1 LVPDDFGPGASY
13 GYSVE
18 SSSTAKIAGSRGA
31 RTLLPTVPF
40 MALKRLATPR
50 TAAVVGIFEG
60 ALAIA
65 VVVISTI
72 AHKSAS
78 GLPVL
83 VLVIAL
89 LAVGT
94 VVAYRRPAHRMGWIM
109 LGASGFLLLTGIGGS
124 YAVLDYREHHGA
136 LALGPVAVVLQLSWA
151 PAIVLFLLAVVLY
164 PDGRLPSRRWRWPVF
179 AVLAIAG
186 VWQLGAYAIAA
197 DTVIAGHIAVT
208 SSGDLAQ
215 IDQPSG
221 AWAWWGV
228 VQLLFFGASAAL
240 LIAWVRSQVVG
251 YRELSGE
258 RRMQQ
263 KWLLAGAA
271 VASGSFVLIIPDVV
285 SNAPIVQTLGNLA
298 PVGIAAI
305 PVAIGIGIL
314 RFHLYDLD
322 VVVSRSI
329 AYGALALTVS
339 ALYVAVVVVLSLLV
353 HHGSRSLGVSLI
365 ATVFA
370 AAAFQP
376 LRTRAQRMADRIVYG
391 RRATPYEAVTHLA
404 DRLAGSYDVD
414 RVLIEA
420 AQVLVQATAAERG
433 DVWLRAQN
441 GLLAPLATWPAH
453 VTAPEP
459 LPATMMQAGVLDGRH
474 AIAPVRHQGVL
485 LGAVGVSKRVGEAA
499 SQAELR
505 LLGHLA
511 SQAGLVLHNAK
522 LAADLQ
528 RRLEDLVASRQRLVR
543 AQDEARRRLERD
555 LHDGAQQR
563 LIALNM
569 KLGQLRS
576 HFQEADREAEAA
588 LEQLRSELDAA
599 LDDIRT
605 TSRGIYPPLL
615 ADRGLE
621 AALRSHVRTVPVP
634 VTVNSTL
641 EERCSRE
648 VEAAAYFCALEA
660 LQNVYRHAG
669 ADRATVRLDRF
680 GDVLRLEV
688 EDDGHGFDTAR
699 IPTGSGLTNI
709 ADRVDALGGGVE
721 TRSTQGSGTTI
732 AIELPL

>member
-1 LVPDDFGPGASY
+1 MA
-13 GYSVE
+13 
-18 SSSTAKIAGSRGA
+18 RGA
-31 RTLLPTVPF
+31 AMRG
-40 MALKRLATPR
+40 LATPR
-50 TAAVVGIFEG
+50 TAAVVGICEG

-65 VVVISTI
+65 VVIVGSI
-72 AHKSAS
+72 AHTSTS

-83 VLVIAL
+83 VLVITL

-124 YAVLDYREHHGA
+124 YEVLDYREHHGA
-136 LALGPVAVVLQLSWA
+136 LPLGPVAVLLQPSWA
-151 PAIVLFLLAVVLY
+151 PAIVLFLLSVLLY
-164 PDGRLPSRRWRWPVF
+164 PDGRLPSRRWRSPVV
-179 AVLAIAG
+179 ALLAIAG
-186 VWQLGAYAIAA
+186 VWQLGAYAIATDA
-197 DTVIAGHIAVT
+197 IVAGHIAVT
-208 SSGDLAQ
+208 ASGDLAQ
-215 IDQPSG
+215 IDRPSG
-221 AWAWWGV
+221 SWAWWGLI
-228 VQLLFFGASAAL
+228 QLLFFGASAAL

-251 YRELSGE
+251 YRELSDE
-258 RRMQQ
+258 RRTQQ

-271 VASGSFVLIIPDVV
+271 IASGSFVLIIPDLV

-298 PVGIAAI
+298 PLGIAAI
-305 PVAIGIGIL
+305 PVAIGVGIL
-314 RFHLYDLD
+314 RFHLYDLN
-322 VVVSRSI
+322 VVLSRSI

-339 ALYVAVVVVLSLLV
+339 ALYVAIVVLLSLVV
-353 HHGSRSLGVSLI
+353 HNGSHSIGVSLT

-376 LRTRAQRMADRIVYG
+376 LRMRAQRMADRVVYG

-414 RVLIEA
+414 RVLLDA
-420 AQVLVQATAAERG
+420 AQVLVQATAAERA

-441 GLLAPLATWPAH
+441 GLLAPLASWPAGGE
-453 VTAPEP
+453 VPEP
-459 LPATMMQAGVLDGRH
+459 LPVAMMEAGVLDGPR

-485 LGAVGVSKRVGEAA
+485 LGAVGVTKRVGETA
-499 SQAELR
+499 SETELR

-528 RRLEDLVASRQRLVR
+528 GRLEELVASRQRLVR

-569 KLGQLRS
+569 KLGQLRL
-576 HFQEADREAEAA
+576 HFRQPDREAEGA
-588 LEQLRSELDAA
+588 LEQLRSDLDAA
-599 LDDIRT
+599 LDDIRA

-634 VTVNSTL
+634 VTINGSL
-641 EERCSRE
+641 EGRCSRE
-648 VEAAAYFCALEA
+648 VEAAAYFCTLEA
-660 LQNVYRHAG
+660 LQNVCRHA
-669 ADRATVRLDRF
+669 AASRAVVRLDRT
-680 GDVLRLEV
+680 GDALRLEV
-688 EDDGHGFDTAR
+688 QDDGHGFDPAR
-699 IPTGSGLTNI
+699 RPAGSGLMSI
-709 ADRVDALGGGVE
+709 ADRADALGGRVE
-721 TRSTQGSGTTI
+721 IQSPQGNGTTI
-732 AIELPL
+732 MIELPL

>member
-1 LVPDDFGPGASY
+1 
-13 GYSVE
+13 
-18 SSSTAKIAGSRGA
+18 
-31 RTLLPTVPF
+31 

-50 TAAVVGIFEG
+50 TAAVVGICEG

-65 VVVISTI
+65 VVVIGAI

-136 LALGPVAVVLQLSWA
+136 LPLGPVAVVLQPSWA
-151 PAIVLFLLAVVLY
+151 PAIVLFLLAVLLY
-164 PDGRLPSRRWRWPVF
+164 PDGRLPSRRWRWPAF
-179 AVLAIAG
+179 ALLALAG

-197 DTVIAGHIAVT
+197 DAIVAGHIAVRAG
-208 SSGDLAQ
+208 GDLAQ
-215 IDQPSG
+215 VDNPSG
-221 AWAWWGV
+221 GWAWWGV

-271 VASGSFVLIIPDVV
+271 IASGSFVLIVPAVV
-285 SNAPIVQTLGNLA
+285 SNAPIPQALGNAA
-298 PVGIAAI
+298 PIGIAAI
-305 PVAIGIGIL
+305 PVAIGVGIL
-314 RFHLYDLD
+314 RFHLYDLN

-339 ALYVAVVVVLSLLV
+339 ALYVAIVVVLSLLV

-420 AQVLVQATAAERG
+420 ARVLVQATAAERG

-441 GLLAPLATWPAH
+441 GLLAPLASWPVAAE
-453 VTAPEP
+453 VPEP
-459 LPATMMQAGVLDGRH
+459 LSVAMMEAGVLDGRR
-474 AIAPVRHQGVL
+474 AIVPVRHQGVL
-485 LGAVGVSKRVGEAA
+485 LGAVGVTKRAGEAA
-499 SQAELR
+499 SEAELR

-528 RRLEDLVASRQRLVR
+528 GRLEDLVASRQRLVR

-569 KLGQLRS
+569 RLGQLRS
-576 HFQEADREAEAA
+576 HFRQTDGEAEGA
-588 LEQLRSELDAA
+588 LEQVRSELDAA

-634 VTVNSTL
+634 VTISSTL
-641 EERCSRE
+641 EGRCSRE

-660 LQNVYRHAG
+660 LQNVYRHSAAG
-669 ADRATVRLDRF
+669 RAMVRLDQI

-688 EDDGHGFDTAR
+688 QDDGRGFDPAG

-709 ADRVDALGGGVE
+709 ADRADALGGSLE
-721 TRSTQGSGTTI
+721 IRSADGNGTTI